1 MGISISDY
9 WKLIAAPP
17 SVGVVDGSVGHFPR
31 YLNTASQGPDI
42 HLCLP
47 GFQSL
52 GVNCEGTCW
61 PHHLKGEIPLYAGS
75 LQVYIFE
82 QIGPGL
88 GGLPS

>member
-1 MGISISDY
+1 MSIFQTTGS
-9 WKLIAAPP
+9 LAAPP
-17 SVGVVDGSVGHFPR
+17 SVGVVDGSVGHYPG

-42 HLCLP
+42 NLCLP

-61 PHHLKGEIPLYAGS
+61 PHHLKGEILLYAGC

-82 QIGPGL
+82 QIGL